1 MDTEKEIRIQHG
13 VVKRM
18 KKEYDYYQLEVKNN
32 ESKISKMKN
41 KELGVEDDHEEH
53 KYKIKKLDEIIS
65 ESHLMLLLS
74 KEKYK
79 LDVEK
84 LELLYNDIKRNEV
97 SIDENLLND
106 INSLIDEFYKFM

>member
-1 MDTEKEIRIQHG
+1 MNTEKEIRIQHG

-18 KKEYDYYQLEVKNN
+18 KKEFDYYQLEVRTN

-41 KELGVEDDHEEH
+41 KELGIEDDHEEH
-53 KYKIKKLDEIIS
+53 KYKIRKLDELIS
-65 ESHLMLLLS
+65 ESHLMLLLA

-79 LDVEK
+79 LDMEK
-84 LELLYNDIKRNEV
+84 LEILYNESRKCEF

-106 INSLIDEFYKFM
+106 INTLIDEFYQFM

>member
-1 MDTEKEIRIQHG
+1 MEQKFKIQYN

-18 KKEYDYYQLEVKNN
+18 KKEYDYYQKEVNVN
-32 ESKISKMKN
+32 EDKSSKMKN

-53 KYKIKKLDEIIS
+53 KYKIRKLDELIS
-65 ESHLMLLLS
+65 ESHLMLLLA

-79 LDVEK
+79 FDVEK

-97 SIDENLLND
+97 SIDANLLND
-106 INSLIDEFYKFM
+106 INSLIDEFYQFM

>member
-1 MDTEKEIRIQHG
+1 MDQKFKIQYG

-18 KKEYDYYQLEVKNN
+18 KKEYDYYQKEVNVN
-32 ESKISKMKN
+32 EDKIIKMKN

-53 KYKIKKLDEIIS
+53 KYKIRKLDEIIS
-65 ESHLMLLLS
+65 ESHMMLLLA

-84 LELLYNDIKRNEV
+84 LELMYNEIKKCEI
-97 SIDENLLND
+97 SIDESLLQEVNA
-106 INSLIDEFYKFM
+106 LIDNCYQFM

>member
-1 MDTEKEIRIQHG
+1 MDQKFKIQYG

-18 KKEYDYYQLEVKNN
+18 KKEYDYYQKEVNVN
-32 ESKISKMKN
+32 EDKIIKMKN

-53 KYKIKKLDEIIS
+53 KYKIRKLDEIIS
-65 ESHLMLLLS
+65 ESHMMLLLA

-84 LELLYNDIKRNEV
+84 LELMYNEIKKCEF
-97 SIDENLLND
+97 SIDESLLQEANT
-106 INSLIDEFYKFM
+106 LIDNYYQFM

>member
-1 MDTEKEIRIQHG
+1 MDQKFKIQYG

-18 KKEYDYYQLEVKNN
+18 KKEYDYYQKEVNVN
-32 ESKISKMKN
+32 EDKISKMKN

-53 KYKIKKLDEIIS
+53 KYKIRKLDEIIA
-65 ESHLMLLLS
+65 ESHMMLLLA

-84 LELLYNDIKRNEV
+84 LELMYNEIRKCEF
-97 SIDENLLND
+97 SIDESLLQEVNT
-106 INSLIDEFYKFM
+106 LIDNYYKFM

>member
-1 MDTEKEIRIQHG
+1 MDQKFKIQYG

-18 KKEYDYYQLEVKNN
+18 KKEYDYYQKEVNVN
-32 ESKISKMKN
+32 EDKIFKMKN

-53 KYKIKKLDEIIS
+53 KYKIRKLDEIIS
-65 ESHLMLLLS
+65 ESHMMLLLA

-84 LELLYNDIKRNEV
+84 LELMYNEIKKCEF
-97 SIDENLLND
+97 SIDESLLQEANT
-106 INSLIDEFYKFM
+106 LIDNYYQFM

>member
-1 MDTEKEIRIQHG
+1 MDQKFKIQYG

-18 KKEYDYYQLEVKNN
+18 KKEYDYYQKEVNVN
-32 ESKISKMKN
+32 EDKIIKMKN

-53 KYKIKKLDEIIS
+53 KYKIRKLDEIIS
-65 ESHLMLLLS
+65 ESHMMLLLA

-84 LELLYNDIKRNEV
+84 LELMYNEIKKCEI
-97 SIDENLLND
+97 SIDESLLQEVNA
-106 INSLIDEFYKFM
+106 LIDNCYQFT

>member
-1 MDTEKEIRIQHG
+1 MDQKFKIQYG

-18 KKEYDYYQLEVKNN
+18 KKEYDYYQKEVNVN
-32 ESKISKMKN
+32 EDKIIKMKN

-53 KYKIKKLDEIIS
+53 KYKIRKLDEIIS
-65 ESHLMLLLS
+65 ESHMMLLLA

-84 LELLYNDIKRNEV
+84 LELMYNEIRKCEF
-97 SIDENLLND
+97 SIDESLLQEVNT
-106 INSLIDEFYKFM
+106 LIDNYYQFM

>member
-1 MDTEKEIRIQHG
+1 MDTEKQIRIQHN

-18 KKEYDYYQLEVKNN
+18 KKEFDYYQLEVRNN
-32 ESKISKMKN
+32 ESRISNMKN
-41 KELGVEDDHEEH
+41 KELGIEDDPEEH
-53 KYKIKKLDEIIS
+53 KYQIKKLDEIIS

-84 LELLYNDIKRNEV
+84 LELMYNDIKRNEI

-106 INSLIDEFYKFM
+106 INTLIDEFYQFM